1 MNSKRSFNRLFLLN
15 EGLAI
20 AGKRFVN
27 FFAVFLILLVTFFC
41 VGFAEGSKNYLTKKM
56 DDPYN
61 KWICFD
67 KNSDMKSNELEKLI
81 SSLRQDSIIDKFH
94 LNNTSI
100 HNYEYIDFLS
110 LQNENSSSSRGLELS
125 NKMDLLN
132 TVLDSNNINIDNIYL
147 LQFLKSNFDNSHGII
162 ITHKMLERHGFKI
175 DSVPSFLKFKLID
188 TQYNNQEFTISVPLL
203 AIVKELPLSVDF
215 ICNKYTLTFLL
226 RPASYKRILFD
237 QYRFIDLKNIDSLI
251 FCSEVDKQREFSNF
265 FNEMDF
271 KKLPDSLFWESNFHN
286 LNYYSLRPLKGDSLS
301 IYEVND
307 RLKKIEG
314 QNYICKDYLFLE
326 NTREYYK
333 KMAVNF
339 ISVQLK
345 ELNNISDFK
354 DYLESYPIENKFH
367 MAKEEELIK
376 INISG
381 IKNKE
386 NLNFISQLTY
396 LLTYSLLFFSVFS
409 LILFISSVI
418 SSHFEKIKR
427 NIGTLKAF
435 GLSNS
440 ILIKNYIII
449 FFTII
454 FTSSIL
460 SFLIA
465 LSLGEMGLA
474 SLIFKYLSIPIDNDN
489 CFSLWSSFGFISFV
503 IVNFS
508 TFLIIILRLK
518 NILNHTPGDLIF
530 ER

>member
-1 MNSKRSFNRLFLLN
+1 MSTNRSFSRLFLLN
-15 EGLAI
+15 EGFAI
-20 AGKRFVN
+20 VGKRFVN
-27 FFAVFLILLVTFFC
+27 FFAVFIILLVTFFC

-67 KNSDMKSNELEKLI
+67 KNSEMKKSELEKLI
-81 SSLRQDSIIDKFH
+81 SSLSEDTIRNKFH
-94 LNNTSI
+94 IKNTSL
-100 HNYEYIDFLS
+100 HNYEYQDFLDY
-110 LQNENSSSSRGLELS
+110 QNENIPSKGLELS

-132 TVLDSNNINIDNIYL
+132 VVLDSSNINIKNIQL
-147 LQFLKSNFDNSHGII
+147 LKSLRNNFDDSHGII
-162 ITHKMLERHGFKI
+162 ITYKMLKRYGFRP
-175 DSVPSFLKFKLID
+175 DSTPSFLKFQLID
-188 TQYNNQEFTISVPLL
+188 TQHNNQNFTISVPLL

-215 ICNKYTLTFLL
+215 ICNKHTLNFLIK
-226 RPASYKRILFD
+226 PAAFKSILFE
-237 QYRFIDLKNIDSLI
+237 QYKFTDLKNLDSII
-251 FCSEVDKQREFSNF
+251 FCSELENLIDFSDF
-265 FNEMDF
+265 FNDMDF
-271 KKLPDSLFWESNFHN
+271 RKLPDSLFWEGNFHN
-286 LNYYSLRPLKGDSLS
+286 LSYYSLKPLYGDTLS
-301 IYEVND
+301 IYDLVNNF
-307 RLKKIEG
+307 KKNN
-314 QNYICKDYLFLE
+314 QKNYICKDYFFLK
-326 NTREYYK
+326 NTRKYYD

-339 ISVQLK
+339 ISLQLK
-345 ELNNISDFK
+345 ELDNISEFK
-354 DYLESYPIENKFH
+354 DFLETYPIKNKFN
-367 MAKEEELIK
+367 MANEKELIK

-409 LILFISSVI
+409 LILFINSVI

-440 ILIKNYIII
+440 TLIKNYIII

-454 FTSSIL
+454 LSSSFL

-465 LSLGEMGLA
+465 LTLGEMGL
-474 SLIFKYLSIPIDNDN
+474 STVIFKYLSIRIDNDD
-489 CFSLWSSFGFISFV
+489 CFSLWSNFGLISFF

-508 TFLIIILRLK
+508 SFLIIILRLK
-518 NILNHTPGDLIF
+518 NILNHSPGDLIF